1 MKTLYFQSI
10 ALCVCIFLLN
20 VVVSV
25 VHSTSS
31 SMYYKSGD
39 VIFGPF
45 PREQVYQWWKDGY
58 FSEGMFLRMIIL
70 YSGCQQCILCCYIS
84 ETMHVIYIHIIVY
97 TLDIIL

>member
-10 ALCVCIFLLN
+10 ALCVCIFSQN

-58 FSEGMFLRMIIL
+58 FSEGIVSSNDNIIQWVSAI
-70 YSGCQQCILCCYIS
+70 YF
-84 ETMHVIYIHIIVY
+84 MHVRCHIYIHNM
-97 TLDIIL
+97 